1 MFNLPISDIH
11 LAAAASDKKNAIEQV
26 AKALENAGYAKSG
39 YAQGMLNR
47 ETQAPTFLGNGIAI
61 PHGTTQTRDQV
72 LKTGFAVF
80 QFPNGIDWGDNQTA
94 YIVIGIAAQSNEH
107 LELLRQL
114 THIISDEHT
123 ADAMAKAD
131 TPEAL
136 KQLLMGER
144 QTQPVKLDDSMVT
157 VSAQV
162 DNINTL
168 KIQNIINLQNARA
181 VSTDFITQVL
191 TQTPSYLGQGI
202 WLSDSPIG
210 NIQNAIAITTVK
222 KTFSFQGNPVN
233 ALITL
238 SYANYQ
244 IETFLLKINNLLK
257 NKELNL
263 INNTDNVNNLINL
276 LRSEDSHTESESSST
291 SGITQDF
298 TVLNPHG
305 LHTRPSTQLV
315 TTIKQ
320 FESTITVSNLDGTA
334 TPVNGRSL
342 MKIVSLGAKCGHRL
356 RIHAE
361 GTDAQEAIVTI
372 GEAINSGLGEEIA
385 WAEES
390 QLSR

>member
-168 KIQNIINLQNARA
+168 KIQNIINLQNAQA

-210 NIQNAIAITTVK
+210 NIQNEIAITTVK

-263 INNTDNVNNLINL
+263 INNNGNVNNLINL

-385 WAEES
+385 
-390 QLSR
+390 

>member
-61 PHGTTQTRDQV
+61 PHGTTQTRNQV

-168 KIQNIINLQNARA
+168 KIQNIINLQNAQA

-276 LRSEDSHTESESSST
+276 LRSEDSHTESKSSST

-385 WAEES
+385 
-390 QLSR
+390 

>member
-168 KIQNIINLQNARA
+168 KIQNIINLQNAQA

-263 INNTDNVNNLINL
+263 INNNDNVNNLINL

-291 SGITQDF
+291 SVITQDF

-385 WAEES
+385 
-390 QLSR
+390 

>member
-26 AKALENAGYAKSG
+26 AKALENAGYARSG

-61 PHGTTQTRDQV
+61 PHGTTETRDQV

-80 QFPNGIDWGDNQTA
+80 QFPDGIDWGDNQTA

-123 ADAMAKAD
+123 ADAMAKAN
-131 TPEAL
+131 TPKAL

-157 VSAQV
+157 VNASV

-168 KIQNIINLQNARA
+168 KIQNIINLQNAQA

-222 KTFSFQGNPVN
+222 KPFSFQGNPVN

-385 WAEES
+385 
-390 QLSR
+390 

>member
-168 KIQNIINLQNARA
+168 KIQNIINLQNAQA

-244 IETFLLKINNLLK
+244 IETFLLKINNILK

-361 GTDAQEAIVTI
+361 GTDAQEAIITI

-385 WAEES
+385 
-390 QLSR
+390 

>member
-136 KQLLMGER
+136 KQILMGER

-168 KIQNIINLQNARA
+168 KIQNIINLQNAQA

-222 KTFSFQGNPVN
+222 KPFSFQGNPVN

-244 IETFLLKINNLLK
+244 IET
-257 NKELNL
+257 
-263 INNTDNVNNLINL
+263 
-276 LRSEDSHTESESSST
+276 
-291 SGITQDF
+291 
-298 TVLNPHG
+298 
-305 LHTRPSTQLV
+305 
-315 TTIKQ
+315 
-320 FESTITVSNLDGTA
+320 
-334 TPVNGRSL
+334 
-342 MKIVSLGAKCGHRL
+342 
-356 RIHAE
+356 
-361 GTDAQEAIVTI
+361 
-372 GEAINSGLGEEIA
+372 
-385 WAEES
+385 
-390 QLSR
+390 

>member
-168 KIQNIINLQNARA
+168 KIQNIINLQNAQA

-263 INNTDNVNNLINL
+263 INNNSNVNNLINL

-385 WAEES
+385 
-390 QLSR
+390 

>member
-1 MFNLPISDIH
+1 P
-11 LAAAASDKKNAIEQV
+11 K
-26 AKALENAGYAKSG
+26 
-39 YAQGMLNR
+39 
-47 ETQAPTFLGNGIAI
+47 
-61 PHGTTQTRDQV
+61 
-72 LKTGFAVF
+72 
-80 QFPNGIDWGDNQTA
+80 
-94 YIVIGIAAQSNEH
+94 
-107 LELLRQL
+107 
-114 THIISDEHT
+114 
-123 ADAMAKAD
+123 
-131 TPEAL
+131 AL

-157 VSAQV
+157 VNASV

-168 KIQNIINLQNARA
+168 KIQNIINLQNAQA

-222 KTFSFQGNPVN
+222 KPFSFQGNPVN

-385 WAEES
+385 
-390 QLSR
+390 

>member
-168 KIQNIINLQNARA
+168 KIQNIINLQNALA

-385 WAEES
+385 
-390 QLSR
+390 

>member
-168 KIQNIINLQNARA
+168 KIQNIINLQNAQA

-263 INNTDNVNNLINL
+263 INNNGNVNNLINL

-291 SGITQDF
+291 SVITQDF

>member
-168 KIQNIINLQNARA
+168 KIQNIINLQNAQA

-202 WLSDSPIG
+202 WLSDSLIG
-210 NIQNAIAITTVK
+210 NIQNAVAITTVK
-222 KTFSFQGNPVN
+222 KTFRFQGNPVN

-244 IETFLLKINNLLK
+244 IETFLLKINNVLK

-263 INNTDNVNNLINL
+263 INNDGNVNNLVNL

-385 WAEES
+385 
-390 QLSR
+390 

>member
-136 KQLLMGER
+136 KQILMGER

-168 KIQNIINLQNARA
+168 KIQNIINLQNAQA

-244 IETFLLKINNLLK
+244 IETFLLKINNILK

-263 INNTDNVNNLINL
+263 INNTNNVNNLINL

-385 WAEES
+385 
-390 QLSR
+390 

>member
-39 YAQGMLNR
+39 YAQGMLSR

-168 KIQNIINLQNARA
+168 KIQNIINLQNAQA

-263 INNTDNVNNLINL
+263 INNNGNVNNLINL

-385 WAEES
+385 
-390 QLSR
+390 

>member
-168 KIQNIINLQNARA
+168 KIQNIINLQNAQA

-263 INNTDNVNNLINL
+263 INNNGNVNNLINL

-385 WAEES
+385 
-390 QLSR
+390 

>member
-136 KQLLMGER
+136 KQILMGER

-168 KIQNIINLQNARA
+168 KIQNIINLQNAQA

-244 IETFLLKINNLLK
+244 IETFLLKINNILK

-320 FESTITVSNLDGTA
+320 FESTIIVSNLDGTA

-385 WAEES
+385 
-390 QLSR
+390 

>member
-168 KIQNIINLQNARA
+168 KIQNIINLQNAQA

-263 INNTDNVNNLINL
+263 INNNGNVNNLINL

-291 SGITQDF
+291 SVITQDF

-372 GEAINSGLGEEIA
+372 GEAINSGLGEKIA
-385 WAEES
+385 
-390 QLSR
+390 